1 MKSFFSRK
9 VELLKLDLFGNV
21 EKRRC
26 CCGEVKGWKVLML
39 QILFEIKKTV
49 NVLKEVF
56 KTF

>member
-39 QILFEIKKTV
+39 QILFGIKK
-49 NVLKEVF
+49 LLMF
-56 KTF
+56 